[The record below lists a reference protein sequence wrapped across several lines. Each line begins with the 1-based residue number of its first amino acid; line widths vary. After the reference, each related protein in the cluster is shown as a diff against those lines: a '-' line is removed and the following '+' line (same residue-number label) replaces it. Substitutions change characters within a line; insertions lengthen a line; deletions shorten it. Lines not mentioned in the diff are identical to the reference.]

1 MRSDKSSTNHQCQI
15 SSLPCLIHLP
25 ILGTSGF
32 VASSP
37 SASPSDLAQMPPGR
51 KGQRCTRETPA
62 VGCRDPVTSP
72 RNSED
77 KSLKGTKGQSHVFKL
92 LSLHERVVF
101 TFSQFN
107 MEEMV
112 AAPFQDGQ
120 QPKSPTEV
128 VSNVLLGSSVFL
140 HNVGLQ
146 SAFKKSSTTTVS
158 AMAQQLQDEL
168 EIEKQEKDGLQEEVE
183 TLKA

>member
-51 KGQRCTRETPA
+51 KGQRCTRETP

-101 TFSQFN
+101 MFFCLSLQSFLLSEAVIKLDFKESCVKNKLNRKKVQYQQCTCSQSYI
-107 MEEMV
+107 
-112 AAPFQDGQ
+112 AKAII
-120 QPKSPTEV
+120 
-128 VSNVLLGSSVFL
+128 L
-140 HNVGLQ
+140 HNLTW
-146 SAFKKSSTTTVS
+146 KKW
-158 AMAQQLQDEL
+158 
-168 EIEKQEKDGLQEEVE
+168 
-183 TLKA
+183 

>member
-1 MRSDKSSTNHQCQI
+1 MFMRSDKSSTNHQCQI

-51 KGQRCTRETPA
+51 KGQRCTRETP
-62 VGCRDPVTSP
+62 
-72 RNSED
+72 
-77 KSLKGTKGQSHVFKL
+77 GQSHVFKL

-146 SAFKKSSTTTVS
+146 SASKKSSTTTVS

>member
-1 MRSDKSSTNHQCQI
+1 MFMRSDKSSTNHQCQI

-51 KGQRCTRETPA
+51 KGQRCTRETP
-62 VGCRDPVTSP
+62 
-72 RNSED
+72 D

-101 TFSQFN
+101 TFFCLSLQSFLLSEAVIKLDFKESCVKNKLNRKNVQYQQCTCSQSYI
-107 MEEMV
+107 
-112 AAPFQDGQ
+112 AKAII
-120 QPKSPTEV
+120 
-128 VSNVLLGSSVFL
+128 L
-140 HNVGLQ
+140 HNLTW
-146 SAFKKSSTTTVS
+146 KKW
-158 AMAQQLQDEL
+158 
-168 EIEKQEKDGLQEEVE
+168 
-183 TLKA
+183 

>member
-51 KGQRCTRETPA
+51 KGQRCTRETP
-62 VGCRDPVTSP
+62 
-72 RNSED
+72 D

>member
-1 MRSDKSSTNHQCQI
+1 MFMRSDKSSTNHQCQI

-51 KGQRCTRETPA
+51 KGQRCTRETP

-72 RNSED
+72 RNSE
-77 KSLKGTKGQSHVFKL
+77 GQSHVFKL

-146 SAFKKSSTTTVS
+146 SASKKSSTTTVS

>member
-62 VGCRDPVTSP
+62 
-72 RNSED
+72 
-77 KSLKGTKGQSHVFKL
+77 
-92 LSLHERVVF
+92 
-101 TFSQFN
+101 QFN